1 MYDDFI
7 ELFCRLVVSNL
18 WIFAA
23 EDNTAALEHRVT
35 VPETTSG
42 VGGGDGLRRQT
53 SRLTTAIIVEQ
64 ALAKRLSEWLKLI

>member
-23 EDNTAALEHRVT
+23 EDNAEALDHRVS
-35 VPETTSG
+35 VPETSS
-42 VGGGDGLRRQT
+42 VAGGDGLRRQP
-53 SRLTTAIIVEQ
+53 SRVTTAAIVEQ

>member
-23 EDNTAALEHRVT
+23 DDESATLDHRVS
-35 VPETTSG
+35 VPETDT
-42 VGGGDGLRRQT
+42 LRRAN
-53 SRLTTAIIVEQ
+53 SRITTASIVEQ